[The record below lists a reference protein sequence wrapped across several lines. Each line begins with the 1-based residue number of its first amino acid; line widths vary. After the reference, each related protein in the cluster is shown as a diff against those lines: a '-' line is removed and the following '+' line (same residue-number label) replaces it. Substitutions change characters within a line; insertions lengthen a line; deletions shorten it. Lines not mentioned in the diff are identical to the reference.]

1 MEVAGVAF
9 GFVGTNRSVV
19 LALGAKLAS
28 FGKCS
33 CFWAVNLGDLT
44 SAILRCLV

>member
-1 MEVAGVAF
+1 MEVAGVGLLEPIEEQF
-9 GFVGTNRSVV
+9 G
-19 LALGAKLAS
+19 LLGGLVC

-44 SAILRCLV
+44 SAILLCLV